1 MWTATKPKPVKIA
14 AFIYV
19 RALSVLRQHLRLR
32 ATLETAGQINHDH
45 VFSLETGAPFRSLQ
59 CPQVRWRKTFRSLK
73 VRYRRPYTARQ
84 TSVSWNLMV
93 GKNPLWVAK
102 QHGHSIA
109 TVFPLEVDDCD
120 LVNGKVSVT
129 KVVVNGQPKNRTK
142 TNQDREI
149 HLCPRAL
156 QVLHAQL
163 SLRAQMAA
171 AGMINHNCVFF
182 TAVGEPFVNTS
193 LPYRRWTEVLETL
206 PLRYRKPYNSRHSFI
221 SWRLMVGHN
230 RLLVAQ
236 DDGHSEARGHRADQ
250 SCDGRQAVDR

>member
-1 MWTATKPKPVKIA
+1 
-14 AFIYV
+14 
-19 RALSVLRQHLRLR
+19 
-32 ATLETAGQINHDH
+32 
-45 VFSLETGAPFRSLQ
+45 
-59 CPQVRWRKTFRSLK
+59 
-73 VRYRRPYTARQ
+73 
-84 TSVSWNLMV
+84 MV

-142 TNQDREI
+142 TNQDREVN
-149 HLCPRAL
+149 LCPRAL
-156 QVLHAQL
+156 QVLRTQL

-171 AGMINHNCVFF
+171 AGMINHNRVFF

>member
-1 MWTATKPKPVKIA
+1 LVDGKIGITKA
-14 AFIYV
+14 
-19 RALSVLRQHLRLR
+19 
-32 ATLETAGQINHDH
+32 
-45 VFSLETGAPFRSLQ
+45 
-59 CPQVRWRKTFRSLK
+59 
-73 VRYRRPYTARQ
+73 
-84 TSVSWNLMV
+84 
-93 GKNPLWVAK
+93 
-102 QHGHSIA
+102 
-109 TVFPLEVDDCD
+109 
-120 LVNGKVSVT
+120 
-129 KVVVNGQPKNRTK
+129 VVNGQSKNRTK

-171 AGMINHNCVFF
+171 AGMINHNRVFF
-182 TAVGEPFVNTS
+182 TAVGEPFMNTF

-236 DDGHSEARGHRADQ
+236 DDGHSVATMERTYAAWITGAKPEDTERIKAAMTGRPLTDNVGEGCTIGGH
-250 SCDGRQAVDR
+250 SNIPRQVATV